1 MSNNPNFFFYVIGY
15 NGYLTAAFEKQ
26 LDAQQYAKKDSRRKV
41 VSRSELNKL
50 FPEFRE
56 DFLKSQINKG

>member
-15 NGYLTAAFEKQ
+15 NGHLAAAFEKQ

-41 VSRSELNKL
+41 ISRSELNKL
-50 FPEFRE
+50 FPEFRG
-56 DFLKSQINKG
+56 DFSEKPN